1 MNALTILGEIKKQ
14 QTILQVTRDDLIRI
28 TGWSSATY
36 KRRMAHPEAI
46 TLGELTAICNYLNI
60 KSI

>member
-1 MNALTILGEIKKQ
+1 MTAMTQ
-14 QTILQVTRDDLIRI
+14 RDDLIRI

-46 TLGELTAICNYLNI
+46 TLGEMTEICNYLNI
-60 KSI
+60 KTI

>member
-36 KRRMAHPEAI
+36 KRRMADPEKI

-60 KSI
+60 KTL